1 MFDTYVVDNRSV
13 KEAARIAAMSQREH
27 DKTLQRISDA
37 EIKSKDRVDIPLRDY
52 LKMKTDLENAE
63 QELRYMR
70 HLFSEMGVPVS
81 LINSIDPKS
90 IRFES
95 MEDPRNLMRHYRITF
110 SANKEV

>member
-13 KEAARIAAMSQREH
+13 KEAARITAMSQREH
-27 DKTLQRISDA
+27 DATLRQISDA
-37 EIKSKDRVDIPLRDY
+37 EIKSKDRVDIPLSEY
-52 LKMKTDLENAE
+52 LKMRADLANAE

-81 LINSIDPKS
+81 LINNIDPKS

-95 MEDPRNLMRHYRITF
+95 MEDPRNLTRHYRITF